1 MLPALTA
8 HLVGVPAVVTHHLKA
23 LIWNV
28 LRDRCDK
35 IARAEHLKVA
45 LDLRVHSRA
54 IENRIVRTIHL
65 HLRNR
70 KRIANNVLREALDI
84 LTLIRRDAT
93 ALVYVESRMHP
104 TAQHARSIRWQQSN
118 FDQELDHARTEQL
131 LQRRVIA
138 GKKRVCRAT
147 LFLSE
152 FASEFVSAHHMK
164 PALAVKQTVGNQCVQ
179 VRMEVEI
186 FAEGVDRHND
196 GWDAVRL
203 AKRIPQK
210 VTH

>member
-1 MLPALTA
+1 MRRLWWTC
-8 HLVGVPAVVTHHLKA
+8 TF
-23 LIWNV
+23 
-28 LRDRCDK
+28 K
-35 IARAEHLKVA
+35 ILGIQNAPNRATCA
-45 LDLRVHSRA
+45 LDPPAAIQLRPRTRSR
-54 IENRIVRTIHL
+54 
-65 HLRNR
+65 
-70 KRIANNVLREALDI
+70 
-84 LTLIRRDAT
+84 
-93 ALVYVESRMHP
+93 
-104 TAQHARSIRWQQSN
+104 
-118 FDQELDHARTEQL
+118 ARTEQL

-164 PALAVKQTVGNQCVQ
+164 PALAVKQTVGNQRVQ

>member
-1 MLPALTA
+1 
-8 HLVGVPAVVTHHLKA
+8 
-23 LIWNV
+23 
-28 LRDRCDK
+28 
-35 IARAEHLKVA
+35 
-45 LDLRVHSRA
+45 
-54 IENRIVRTIHL
+54 
-65 HLRNR
+65 
-70 KRIANNVLREALDI
+70 
-84 LTLIRRDAT
+84 
-93 ALVYVESRMHP
+93 MHP
-104 TAQHARSIRWQQSN
+104 TAQHARSIRRQQSG
-118 FDQELDHARTEQL
+118 FDQERNHTRAKQL
-131 LQRRVIA
+131 LQLGVIA

-164 PALAVKQTVGNQCVQ
+164 PALAVKQTVGNQRVQ